1 MGVRSSAIKKLQ
13 ERSLISPTTIDGNPI
28 IYNADGSVASPSSG
42 EVTKSSLVDANGRG
56 SIIHEM
62 DPRAGSYAFEEFET
76 QAIFS
81 RAVFSGEYKFLLFGG
96 AIRGGKTYVAMA
108 IVFVLCKVFPN
119 SRWAIVRKSY
129 TALRRNTLPAFNK
142 LRPQN
147 FIGPV
152 NYSTWSALCKNGSEI
167 IFMPESI
174 KEDPDLNRFR
184 GLEVNGF
191 LPEEMNE
198 LEEQTFFKMVERA
211 GTWIVPRR
219 VEKTPERDPDTGRL
233 TGGSVWR
240 EVKTTQPPTLIIGTC
255 NPAMNWVKRKFY
267 DPWRRGDLQAPYFF
281 QPSNPRDNPYL
292 PEGYVDTLE
301 SVLPE
306 NEKKRFLY
314 GDWSVADEPDQ
325 LIKMDWIIQANNVEH
340 VVGRNSFGVDIAR
353 FGDDMTV
360 LCLINGNR
368 LMSFEEYAQLRTTR
382 IAQILRHRM
391 RTVPVDASNTKV
403 DVLNMGAGVV
413 DDCVKHGFNVV
424 EVIAGGKPY
433 TPPKE
438 KTREIVMT
446 RGNRTVGL
454 RQPVLANGKGNGQSV
469 TDRLNGRSNGVGSQY
484 VPEALANPVL
494 QEAFPYRFYD
504 LRTQMYWTFARR
516 LEENQFYLPEGVM
529 HPKAIEDL
537 TAIKYEIRAEKVL
550 KIESKEE
557 IFKRIG
563 RSTDYGDALVM
574 AAFDLPIPQSV
585 RSLPQTGGSRILR
598 TR

>member
-1 MGVRSSAIKKLQ
+1 MGVRSSAIKRLQ
-13 ERSLISPTTIDGNPI
+13 ERSLISPTTIDGDPV
-28 IYNADGSVASPSSG
+28 IYNADGSVSG
-42 EVTKSSLVDANGRG
+42 AIV
-56 SIIHEM
+56 HEM
-62 DPRAGSYAFEEFET
+62 DPRAGTYAFEEFET
-76 QAIFS
+76 QAIFA
-81 RAVFSGEYKFLLFGG
+81 RAVFSGLYKFLLFGG
-96 AIRGGKTYVAMA
+96 AIRGGKTYIAMA
-108 IVFVLCKVFPN
+108 IVFTLCKIFPN

-129 TALRRNTLPAFNK
+129 TALRRNTIPAFNK
-142 LRPQN
+142 LRPQT
-147 FIGPV
+147 FIGPI
-152 NYSTWSALCKNGSEI
+152 NYSTWSALCRNGSEI

-219 VEKTPERDPDTGRL
+219 IEKTPERDPDTGRL
-233 TGGSVWR
+233 TGGSVWK
-240 EVKTTQPPTLIIGTC
+240 EVKTLQPPTLIIGTC
-255 NPAMNWVKRKFY
+255 NPAMNWVKRTFY

-281 QPSNPRDNPYL
+281 QPSNPRDNPHL

-301 SVLPE
+301 AVLPE

-340 VVGRNSFGVDIAR
+340 VPGRNAFGIDIAR
-353 FGDDMTV
+353 FGDDLTV
-360 LCLINGNR
+360 FCLVNGNR

-391 RTVPVDASNTKV
+391 RTIPVDASNTRV

-433 TPPKE
+433 VPPKE
-438 KTREIVMT
+438 KTRELIMT
-446 RGNRTVGL
+446 KGNRAVGL
-454 RQPVLANGKGNGQSV
+454 RQPLLANGKGSV
-469 TDRLNGRSNGVGSQY
+469 VDRLNGGTGHHY
-484 VPEALANPVL
+484 IPEALANPIM

-504 LRTQMYWTFARR
+504 LRSQMYWVFARR
-516 LEENQFYLPEGVM
+516 LEDNQFYLPEGVI

-537 TAIKYEIRAEKVL
+537 TALKYEIRQDKVL
-550 KIESKEE
+550 KVESKEDV
-557 IFKRIG
+557 FKRIG

-574 AAFDLPIPQSV
+574 AAFDLPIPQAI
-585 RSLPQTGGSRILR
+585 RSLPQSGGSRILR